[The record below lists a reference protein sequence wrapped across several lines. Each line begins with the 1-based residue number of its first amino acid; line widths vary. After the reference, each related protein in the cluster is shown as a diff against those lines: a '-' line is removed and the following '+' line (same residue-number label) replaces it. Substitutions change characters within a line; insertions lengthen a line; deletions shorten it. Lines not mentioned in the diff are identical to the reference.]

1 MSCEWILDQKTPPPI
16 VFDILK
22 EKYLPEELQAFV
34 NNLLELK
41 KRMKEKETGPRITE
55 IDSYIDSVVSKVE
68 KYLEKPAEKRL
79 SNWDELNGIFLKL
92 LETWQ

>member
-1 MSCEWILDQKTPPPI
+1 

-22 EKYLPEELQAFV
+22 EK
-34 NNLLELK
+34 
-41 KRMKEKETGPRITE
+41 ETGPRFIE
-55 IDSYIDSVVSKVE
+55 IDSYITSIVAKVE

-79 SNWDELNGIFLKL
+79 SNWDELNEIFLKL

>member
-1 MSCEWILDQKTPPPI
+1 M
-16 VFDILK
+16 FDILK
-22 EKYLPEELQAFV
+22 EKYLPKEIQASV

-41 KRMKEKETGPRITE
+41 KHMKEKETGPRFIE
-55 IDSYIDSVVSKVE
+55 IDSYITSIFAKVE